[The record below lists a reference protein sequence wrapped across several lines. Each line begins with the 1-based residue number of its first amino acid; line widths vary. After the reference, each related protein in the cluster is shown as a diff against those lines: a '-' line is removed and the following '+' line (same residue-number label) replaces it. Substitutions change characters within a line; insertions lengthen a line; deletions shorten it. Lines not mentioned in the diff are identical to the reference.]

1 MQSTNGKQ
9 DSNSS
14 KQRENRL
21 TKDQGKAQKSDW
33 KNPINP
39 QLGLE
44 RDNHNRPQ
52 LQRKNASQRAQRAN
66 SKGHHLRFPVIESSP
81 RKWIE
86 LWQLWS
92 ENPVSSGKRLQKY
105 EKSTMWPMGT
115 STISMAFFNSYVS
128 LPGTLYHEQIPA
140 VKRLS
145 PKIQSSTTFIGS
157 EFAVIAWRCG

>member
-44 RDNHNRPQ
+44 HDNHNRPQ
-52 LQRKNASQRAQRAN
+52 LQRKNASQIQR
-66 SKGHHLRFPVIESSP
+66 VIT
-81 RKWIE
+81 WD
-86 LWQLWS
+86 
-92 ENPVSSGKRLQKY
+92 
-105 EKSTMWPMGT
+105 
-115 STISMAFFNSYVS
+115 F
-128 LPGTLYHEQIPA
+128 
-140 VKRLS
+140 
-145 PKIQSSTTFIGS
+145 QSSSHRPENGLNCGNCGLKILYPLVNVYKSMRKAQCGQWVHQPFLWPFS
-157 EFAVIAWRCG
+157 IAMCHYQVLCTMNKSLRWSDSPPKSNLQRPS